1 MENWLSVREAAS
13 QVSKVLTKVETIDE
27 AEEKLVQLIADFI
40 DVDGVAAVRHL
51 PSLGKI
57 FITHTYGIYDTLL
70 HSFHDD
76 NEGISGYIIKYKTP
90 LFINKETDIP
100 PEIVGLGSYE
110 SGEKY
115 AIIPVIGSDNNVLLI
130 IFAIKRNRSFSPTE
144 VATLRSMVIQ
154 AGVIY
159 EKLLLRHRVRKYSR
173 SSYLIANFINQHVET
188 PETNVLKLSRNML
201 YLAREVIPG
210 AEFGSILMLTPAG
223 FRFIGQIGYD
233 DSLISAPPIA
243 YEHQKRWYGLSD
255 EEWYKGVPRI
265 LGLKEI
271 EERDTLRYKFEPGK
285 HIIKAKATMGIP
297 VVLDGEVKYFIN
309 FDNYT
314 SPAAFDDV
322 DIDTATLLGHA
333 FAMVVS
339 RGMEY
344 AKKYIIKKTV
354 EGASAPTSF
363 TQTHRSH
370 SISELTGEFVKA
382 IVKTLISIEPTYI
395 LARHVPMQRDWAVL
409 YPKET
414 IQNISIKKIVENAIS
429 KNSSEE
435 AIFLSKH
442 RMYLIWFRQPLSMGS
457 LEIAILKENF
467 IPHGQWFMEFAKLIV
482 GYYAAFIKFITRK
495 EKIETLAKETTKS
508 IALLLEELKLEP
520 EGHADFLEKA
530 TPPLIRHFFRH
541 PIPDD
546 IWYGIYLHD
555 VGKLL
560 LPPEERENVEE
571 NISHV
576 KDGEALLKETGLDK
590 LEHLE
595 NMVKYHHERTD
606 GKGPYNLLSKDIPP
620 EAQVLSILE
629 RYHYLINK
637 GMSHKDAIRELEKES
652 PDIYPLSL
660 VQMLAHLKEVNE
672 DGR

>member
-27 AEEKLVQLIADFI
+27 AEEKLVKLIADFI

-57 FITHTYGIYDTLL
+57 FIAHTYGIYNEIL
-70 HSFHDD
+70 HSFHNDK
-76 NEGISGYIIKYKTP
+76 EGISGYIIQHKTP

-100 PEIVGLGSYE
+100 AEVSQLGSYE

-115 AIIPVIGSDNNVLLI
+115 AIIPIIGSDSNVLLI
-130 IFAIKRNRSFSPTE
+130 IFAVKRNRPFSPTE

-159 EKLLLRHRVRKYSR
+159 EKLFLRHRLRKYSR
-173 SSYLIANFINQHVET
+173 SSFLIADFINQHLET

-201 YLAREVIPG
+201 YLARNVIPG
-210 AEFGSILMLTPAG
+210 AEFGSVLMLTPSG
-223 FRFIGQIGYD
+223 YRFIGQIGYD
-233 DSLISAPPIA
+233 DSLLSAPPIA

-255 EEWYKGVPRI
+255 EKWYSGTPRI

-339 RGMEY
+339 RGMEH

-363 TQTHRSH
+363 TQTNRSH
-370 SISELTGEFVKA
+370 STSGLIEEFVKA
-382 IVKTLISIEPTYI
+382 IVGTLVSIEPTYI

-414 IQNISIKKIVENAIS
+414 VENISIKKIVENAIS
-429 KNSSEE
+429 KNSSQE
-435 AIFLSKH
+435 AIFLSEH

-457 LEIAILKENF
+457 LEIAILKEDF

-495 EKIETLAKETTKS
+495 EKMETLAKETAKS
-508 IALLLEELKLEP
+508 IALLLEDIKLEP
-520 EGHADFLEKA
+520 EGHADFLENA
-530 TPPLIRHFFRH
+530 VLPLMRHFYRP

-555 VGKLL
+555 IGKLL
-560 LPPEERENVEE
+560 LSAEERGNVEE

-576 KDGEALLKETGLDK
+576 KGGEEILKETGLNK
-590 LEHLE
+590 LPHLE
-595 NMVKYHHERTD
+595 NMVKYHHERMD
-606 GKGPYNLLSKDIPP
+606 GKGPYGLSSKDIPS

-629 RYHYLINK
+629 RYHYLRSK
-637 GMSHKDAIRELEKES
+637 GMSHSEVIKELEKET
-652 PDIYPLSL
+652 PHVYPLSL
-660 VQMLAHLKEVNE
+660 VQIMAHLKEVKE
-672 DGR
+672 DE